1 MTRSSELRSHIAE
14 VETRIADLERQLAP
28 LRAYKTQLEDEL
40 RAIVYPILT
49 IPAEIIAEILCHA
62 VARASIKCILA
73 VTSACEVWRSIALS
87 TPRLWNASYHS
98 AYSRPKD
105 PANLLKLWLSRSG
118 RLPLNLTVFV
128 RFDGERILAAM
139 TKHISRWC
147 RVDLVQRSPCGCIY
161 GSLEGGQLPSLALHG
176 DVPLPNLDAASCPK
190 WRTVILCRSS
200 VVPSVLLPMLS
211 HVTCLKLHD
220 VASDVLLRML
230 PYFTAVETLSIE
242 SARLQFPPIILP
254 HVHTLRH
261 HAVGLLHNLSLP
273 ALKNLRIS
281 PFSVPPLEEL
291 EPFLIRS
298 GCTLQRVHLASFD
311 GSGVLGFLRAVPSVL
326 EFIVDALT
334 DFTAANNTGLVFLSA
349 FAAGEMFPDIEK
361 IRLLY
366 IPRDILPRVHSAVQR
381 KISLPTSRLKKL
393 TVELHRDDVVTE
405 SLRASLAENDVE
417 LEVLFHDNDW

>member
-1 MTRSSELRSHIAE
+1 MTRSSELRSQIAE
-14 VETRIADLERQLAP
+14 AQTRIADLEHQLTT
-28 LRAYKTQLEDEL
+28 LRAHETRLKKEL
-40 RAIVYPILT
+40 GAIVYPILT
-49 IPAEIIAEILCHA
+49 IPAEITAEILCHA
-62 VARASIKCILA
+62 VADSKTKWLLA
-73 VTSACEVWRSIALS
+73 ATSVCRLWRNIALS
-87 TPRLWNASYHS
+87 TPRLWNNHYWPSWYT
-98 AYSRPKD
+98 D
-105 PANLLKLWLSRSG
+105 PAPLLQLWLSRSG

-147 RVDLVQRSPCGCIY
+147 RVDLVQKTPCGCIY
-161 GSLEGGQLPSLALHG
+161 GSLAGGQLPSLALHG

-190 WRTVILCRSS
+190 WRTVILCGSS
-200 VVPSVLLPMLS
+200 VVPSALLPMLS
-211 HVTCLKLHD
+211 NVTCLKLD
-220 VASDVLLRML
+220 RVASDVVSRVL
-230 PYFTAVETLSIE
+230 PYCTALETLSIE
-242 SARLQFPPIILP
+242 SARLRFPPIVLP
-254 HVHTLRH
+254 LVHTLHH
-261 HAVGLLHNLSLP
+261 HALGLLHNLSLP
-273 ALKNLRIS
+273 ALKNLRMS
-281 PFSVPPLEEL
+281 PFFVPPLEEL
-291 EPFLIRS
+291 EPFLTRS
-298 GCTLQRVHLASFD
+298 GCTLQMVHLAAFD

-366 IPRDILPRVHSAVQR
+366 IPRDILPRVHSAVHR

-405 SLRASLAENDVE
+405 SLRASLAENGVE